1 MPDAPAARLRARV
14 TGMVQGVGFRYWTLA
29 EAEKRALVG
38 SAGNMPDGTVEVIAE
53 GSRADVESMLAWL
66 RSGGTPGRVD
76 SVQATIVPATGE
88 FTEFSLF

>member
-76 SVQATIVPATGE
+76 SVEATIAPATGE